1 MTSVTARPTPRKAPV
16 PATPVVRRPLMV
28 RYYPAVLVGGM
39 VLVLALLVAHV
50 SIGTADI
57 SWQDV
62 VRVLTGQQ
70 VDSVTHTIVYDLRLP
85 RALVAVLA
93 GAMLALAGAIMQ
105 AVTRNPL
112 AEPDLTGAST
122 GAVFFAVLWLSREM
136 IGWNVAAP
144 NVAVPFVAMVGSLFS
159 GGLVYLISRG
169 RGGMSAAGVNTVRL
183 VLTGVMVSAI
193 MRSLTSLILLKNQNA
208 ASGILLWIIGSLN
221 GRTWVHWDTV
231 WPWALVTVP
240 LGLGCASLAN
250 VLHLGDDVAT
260 GLGIR
265 AERVR
270 ALLLCVAVLLT
281 AGAVSVVGALG
292 FLGLIAPH
300 LTRRLVGNDAR
311 RLFPLSALMGASL
324 LLGADVIARGLT
336 RVVDMPVGAVMA
348 LVGAP
353 FLIYLLTRGG
363 RGST

>member
-1 MTSVTARPTPRKAPV
+1 
-16 PATPVVRRPLMV
+16 
-28 RYYPAVLVGGM
+28 
-39 VLVLALLVAHV
+39 
-50 SIGTADI
+50 
-57 SWQDV
+57 
-62 VRVLTGQQ
+62 
-70 VDSVTHTIVYDLRLP
+70 
-85 RALVAVLA
+85 
-93 GAMLALAGAIMQ
+93 MLALAGAIMQ

-122 GAVFFAVLWLSREM
+122 GAVFFAVLWLSRDM

-144 NVAVPFVAMVGSLFS
+144 NVTTPAVAMLGSLLS
-159 GGLVYLISRG
+159 GGVVYLVSRG
-169 RGGMSAAGVNTVRL
+169 PSGQTNTIRL

-193 MRSLTSLILLKNQNA
+193 MRSLTSLILLVNQNA

-221 GRTWVHWDTV
+221 GRTWVHWDTA
-231 WPWALVTVP
+231 WPWALITIP

-260 GLGIR
+260 GLGIK

-270 ALLLCVAVLLT
+270 AMLLFVAVLLT

-300 LTRRLVGNDAR
+300 LMRRLVGNDAR
-311 RLFPLSALMGASL
+311 RLFPLSAIMGALL

-348 LVGAP
+348 LIGAP
-353 FLIYLLTRGG
+353 FLIYLLSRGG
-363 RGST
+363 RRSA